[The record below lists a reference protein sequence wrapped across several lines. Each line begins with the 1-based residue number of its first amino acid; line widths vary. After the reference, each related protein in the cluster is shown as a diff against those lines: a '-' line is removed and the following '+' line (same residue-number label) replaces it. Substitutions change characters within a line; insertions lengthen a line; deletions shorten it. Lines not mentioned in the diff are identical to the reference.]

1 MVSVEPVCRRSKYL
15 AREKPRERT
24 KYIYYDTDH
33 SARHTVV
40 IRPRTLPRRIE
51 QMLQRPSQLLANKSA
66 FMYSNREAFTV
77 PQFQAF
83 VPDASQTRTLHCFV
97 SLTRL
102 RRVACG
108 AASHLRLKRI
118 RIQSKVDG
126 FAVAL

>member
-66 FMYSNREAFTV
+66 FMYSNREAYTTTHTL
-77 PQFQAF
+77 PFQ
-83 VPDASQTRTLHCFV
+83 PYASQTRTSHRSV
-97 SLTRL
+97 SLARHRQRSEE
-102 RRVACG
+102 RRVGKECR
-108 AASHLRLKRI
+108 SRW
-118 RIQSKVDG
+118 SP
-126 FAVAL
+126 